1 VVSVEEVET
10 VKVTSWPERSL
21 TEAALQYASEVQ
33 YVTGYVVPS
42 MTLGMAVGSN
52 PAGVKS

>member
-10 VKVTSWPERSL
+10 VKVTSWPDRSL